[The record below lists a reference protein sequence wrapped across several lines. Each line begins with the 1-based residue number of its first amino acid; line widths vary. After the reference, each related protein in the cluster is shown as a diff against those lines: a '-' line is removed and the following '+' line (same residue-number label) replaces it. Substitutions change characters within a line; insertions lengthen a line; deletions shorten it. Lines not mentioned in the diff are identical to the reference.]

1 MLHELKKKQDDLF
14 DWARETRGLFEPITE
29 EAQACVTE
37 ILKKF
42 PRFIDTSKG
51 RNIADP
57 WVVAMAREKNATV
70 VTRETIRNRGPDR
83 YGIPDVC
90 ASFNIPCINDHQFVH
105 DVGMRFEVQLDP
117 PIEARPQLGFGLQ

>member
-1 MLHELKKKQDDLF
+1 
-14 DWARETRGLFEPITE
+14 
-29 EAQACVTE
+29 
-37 ILKKF
+37 
-42 PRFIDTSKG
+42 
-51 RNIADP
+51 
-57 WVVAMAREKNATV
+57 MAREKNATV